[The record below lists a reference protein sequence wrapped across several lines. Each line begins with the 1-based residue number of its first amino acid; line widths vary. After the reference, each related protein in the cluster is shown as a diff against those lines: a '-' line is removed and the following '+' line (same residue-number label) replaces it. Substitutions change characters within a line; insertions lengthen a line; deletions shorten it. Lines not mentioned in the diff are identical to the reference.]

1 VSSETTIKVTT
12 NSLVYASG
20 ATNANP
26 VSHDDTTKKVTTEQD
41 AARGIAVGLTRIMD
55 NIDIILKTNENLF
68 SILDRTKLTPRVK
81 KMHRHLKKPNLEA
94 LGVVRNIC

>member
-1 VSSETTIKVTT
+1 M
-12 NSLVYASG
+12 NSLVVYASG

-41 AARGIAVGLTRIMD
+41 AARGIAVGLTRFMED

-68 SILDRTKLTPRVK
+68 SILDRQA
-81 KMHRHLKKPNLEA
+81 NLPFFGA
-94 LGVVRNIC
+94 